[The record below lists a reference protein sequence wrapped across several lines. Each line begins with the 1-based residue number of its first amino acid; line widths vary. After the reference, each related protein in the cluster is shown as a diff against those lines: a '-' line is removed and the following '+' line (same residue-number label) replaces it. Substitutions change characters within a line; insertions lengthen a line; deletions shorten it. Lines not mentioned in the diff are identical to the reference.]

1 MYIRCIYTTCH
12 VTHYYGEV
20 NWWGGL
26 RSIAIIAVILVSE
39 APHWM
44 GYTSSTAQSG
54 GGSFK
59 DSTPIGEVGCCDAWM
74 AEWTHWW
81 IERWPRVWVSHSL
94 CLLLVSFQL
103 SLSFSLCLL
112 VSLSFHFPGDLYI
125 YIYIPSVYLCFYLS
139 IYLTNHQSMYFAVQL
154 SIHLPIYR
162 LIPTHFSVYL

>member
-1 MYIRCIYTTCH
+1 MYIQCIYTTCH

-20 NWWGGL
+20 NWRGGL
-26 RSIAIIAVILVSE
+26 RIIAIIAVILVSE

-44 GYTSSTAQSG
+44 GYTSSTAQGG

-81 IERWPRVWVSHSL
+81 IERWPRG
-94 CLLLVSFQL
+94 L
-103 SLSFSLCLL
+103 SLSFSLSPACLFPTL
-112 VSLSFHFPGDLYI
+112 SIFLSLSACLFVLPFPWWPIYI
-125 YIYIPSVYLCFYLS
+125 YIYIPSVLS
-139 IYLTNHQSMYFAVQL
+139 MFLSLYLTNHQSMYFAVLL

>member
-1 MYIRCIYTTCH
+1 MYIQCIYTKCH

-20 NWWGGL
+20 NWRGGL
-26 RSIAIIAVILVSE
+26 RIIAIIAVILVSE

-44 GYTSSTAQSG
+44 GYTSSTAQGG

-125 YIYIPSVYLCFYLS
+125 YIYPLCLS
-139 IYLTNHQSMYFAVQL
+139 MFLSLSLTNHQSMYFAVLL